1 MIADIKKLV
10 EAEPF
15 APFIIHLADG
25 SAVRVPT
32 VDHIFILPQGSR
44 VIVATDG
51 DDYHIL
57 APLLISHLT
66 PSKGSPLANA

>member
-1 MIADIKKLV
+1 MIADIRKLV
-10 EAEPF
+10 EANPF
-15 APFIIHLADG
+15 VPFIIHLGDG

-32 VDHIFILPQGSR
+32 VDHIFVLPQGGR

-51 DDYHIL
+51 DDYHII

-66 PSKGSPLANA
+66 PAAGSPLANA